1 MAIQVSAA
9 CFVLL
14 KIEKGKTS
22 LLHVLKRLEK
32 AKGPSPTFKNELRKI
47 KSTHGAAMSSFKGTR
62 DFGFVV
68 YDFAGQQE
76 YATSHRFASLS
87 HLL

>member
-1 MAIQVSAA
+1 MAIQVSA

-32 AKGPSPTFKNELRKI
+32 ATLQRNFKSELQKI

-68 YDFAGQQE
+68 CDFAGQQE
-76 YATSHRFASLS
+76 YATSHRFASPSCFL
-87 HLL
+87 